1 MVLFI
6 YGMSFIF
13 IICGSFFF
21 YKANQIKIIKN
32 KQQQTYSQ
40 NLQKYIHEQEIK
52 IENLIDLN
60 RKKERQLQKEYI
72 QYEQN
77 LKQTFDQKKL
87 KGKQEIQD
95 YLNKQKE
102 IIKINIEKANSQ
114 AQQEIAN
121 IHTDLNKIR
130 ESAQKEKQQIQNDL
144 NKLKASLSAGVEARL
159 REQEKK
165 DKINFYKLSISN
177 ADLSDVKMLENLKA
191 SFHKPIVLS
200 KLIWTQYF
208 QKQMTQLCDRVFGK
222 KIVCGI
228 YKITNLITEQC
239 YIGQSVNIQQRM
251 KQHCKCGLGIE
262 ASSTNKLYNS
272 MQKDGVWNFSFELL
286 EECPR
291 ELLNQKETFWI
302 DTYSSNIYGLNTMKG
317 IKT

>member
-1 MVLFI
+1 MILFI
-6 YGMSFIF
+6 QGMSLIF

-21 YKANQIKIIKN
+21 YKANQIRIIKN

-40 NLQKYIHEQEIK
+40 NLQKCIHEQEIK

-87 KGKQEIQD
+87 KEKQEIQN
-95 YLNKQKE
+95 YFNRQKE

-165 DKINFYKLSISN
+165 EKINFYKLSISD

-228 YKITNLITEQC
+228 YKITNLITEQY

-291 ELLNQKETFWI
+291 ELLNQKEAFWI

>member
-1 MVLFI
+1 MILYI
-6 YGMSFIF
+6 YCMSFIF
-13 IICGSFFF
+13 IMCGLFFL
-21 YKANQIKIIKN
+21 YKANQIRINKN

-40 NLQKYIHEQEIK
+40 NLQKCIHEQEIK
-52 IENLIDLN
+52 IENLLDLN
-60 RKKERQLQKEYI
+60 HKKERQLQKEYI

-77 LKQTFDQKKL
+77 LKKAFNQKKS

-102 IIKINIEKANSQ
+102 IIKINIEKANNQ
-114 AQQEIAN
+114 AQQEITN

-144 NKLKASLSAGVEARL
+144 NKLKASLSAGVEVRL

-165 DKINFYKLSISN
+165 EKINFYKLSISD

-239 YIGQSVNIQQRM
+239 YIGQSINVQQRM

-291 ELLNQKETFWI
+291 ELLNQKEAFWI

>member
-165 DKINFYKLSISN
+165 EKINFYKLSISN

-291 ELLNQKETFWI
+291 ELLNEKEAFWI